1 MLSVRCS
8 EGICLK
14 NRNQEAAARCP
25 ATACYVNWLRFRWA
39 NDAEPV
45 LRQVLTV
52 THGVQYFVKALTK
65 KMSAASMV
73 SSHGQK
79 LSLHFADRHFEW
91 LPNSERDAPG
101 GKAVSLPRTTTY
113 KAPNGRDH

>member
-25 ATACYVNWLRFRWA
+25 ASACYVNWLRFRWA

-65 KMSAASMV
+65 NICSVDGEQSWPETIATFRRQTLRIV
-73 SSHGQK
+73 P
-79 LSLHFADRHFEW
+79 R
-91 LPNSERDAPG
+91 PVDAPG
-101 GKAVSLPRTTTY
+101 GKAVSRPRTC
-113 KAPNGRDH
+113 

>member
-14 NRNQEAAARCP
+14 NRNQEAAERCP

-45 LRQVLTV
+45 LRQVLTA
-52 THGVQYFVKALTK
+52 TPDVQYFVKALTK
-65 KMSAASMV
+65 KISVALAGEQSWPETIATFRRQTLRM
-73 SSHGQK
+73 
-79 LSLHFADRHFEW
+79 
-91 LPNSERDAPG
+91 APEQ
-101 GKAVSLPRTTTY
+101 
-113 KAPNGRDH
+113 

>member
-14 NRNQEAAARCP
+14 NRNQEAAERCP

-79 LSLHFADRHFEW
+79 LSLHFADRHFESSPEQW
-91 LPNSERDAPG
+91 THWVAKRYRDRAPRRI
-101 GKAVSLPRTTTY
+101 KL
-113 KAPNGRDH
+113 PNGRDH